1 MIKKI
6 CLQLI
11 VITIFCGKCLCVPA
25 MEQNTKH
32 GGAELIGV
40 SNDSVTPK
48 RNAIKLQLSLS
59 NFTLGYERVLT
70 DKINFEFKC
79 GYIWFPSMF
88 FSDNYS
94 GDNSSTNGAL
104 VKIGIK
110 YVMKPKII
118 RHNATGKSHLGG
130 IYFKPEIFNKF
141 LITTYSN
148 NRAPDYFENN
158 GGLQLL
164 FGYQSFVTNSLLVDL
179 YAGWGLNYR
188 YVSSVNN
195 SVILRT
201 PFNSCVYPNISLGIC
216 VGFSF
221 K

>member
-1 MIKKI
+1 MINKI
-6 CLQLI
+6 FLQLI
-11 VITIFCGKCLCVPA
+11 FITIFCGECFCVPA
-25 MEQNTKH
+25 IEPNTKH
-32 GGAELIGV
+32 RGAELLGI
-40 SNDSVTPK
+40 SNDSAIPK

-70 DKINFEFKC
+70 NKINFEFKC
-79 GYIWFPSMF
+79 GYIWVPSLF
-88 FSDNYS
+88 FSDNYP

-110 YVMKPKII
+110 CVVKPKIFRKGAI
-118 RHNATGKSHLGG
+118 SQPQLNGL
-130 IYFKPEIFNKF
+130 YLKPEIFNK
-141 LITTYSN
+141 LRMTLYSDN
-148 NRAPDYFENN
+148 LETNYFENN

-164 FGYQSFVTNSLLVDL
+164 FGYEFFVTKSLLIDL

-195 SVILRT
+195 SIIRLA
-201 PFNSCVYPNISLGIC
+201 PFKSCIYPNISLGIC